1 MTLIGINYI
10 LSVTALVFFIGLF
23 GVILNRKNILTILMS
38 IELLLLGINLNFAA
52 LSVYLDD
59 AIGHIFVVFILTIA
73 AAESAIGLAIIT
85 ILYKLKNSIELE
97 PIKKGLTNK
106 I

>member
-1 MTLIGINYI
+1 
-10 LSVTALVFFIGLF
+10 
-23 GVILNRKNILTILMS
+23 MS